1 MFFSQQSE
9 DNKPA
14 DLSCGYKQPCQPTAN
29 KLKTF
34 ASRQSVRRIV
44 VWSGDEGRSV
54 SVAAVFVYLHG
65 VVGLEFVWNLSAVR
79 GLTQDSA
86 PKRCQITLTDK
97 CVDFTLPAS
106 LCEYFVFL
114 EACLLPVFFFFKGGN
129 IKSKFSEVRT
139 RPSGHLLKYNLPSK
153 PLPNCS
159 GALLTFLARFS

>member
-1 MFFSQQSE
+1 MQAVAAMWSPAVLTLFNEVMFFSQQSE

-65 VVGLEFVWNLSAVR
+65 VVGLEFV
-79 GLTQDSA
+79 
-86 PKRCQITLTDK
+86 
-97 CVDFTLPAS
+97 
-106 LCEYFVFL
+106 
-114 EACLLPVFFFFKGGN
+114 
-129 IKSKFSEVRT
+129 
-139 RPSGHLLKYNLPSK
+139 
-153 PLPNCS
+153 
-159 GALLTFLARFS
+159 